1 MTKKGME
8 NMGKRAFMF
17 PGQGAQYIGM
27 AKEFYEQMPECKAVF
42 EEASKASGL
51 DIAALCFEENDKI
64 NITEYTQICMLTAE
78 VAILT
83 ALESRGYHADVT
95 AGLSLG
101 EYGALVAA
109 KVLSVSDAFALIRK
123 RGIYMQEAVPTGGAM
138 AAVLGLDADVIE
150 EKCQEIDGI
159 VSIAN
164 YNCPGQIVITGE
176 EAAVAAAGEACK
188 EAGAKRVVPLKVSGP
203 FHSKMLAGAG
213 EKLGKELE
221 HVTVN
226 TPQIPYLTNVTADY
240 VTDSSQVKELLEQ
253 QVSSS
258 VRWQQSV
265 ERMIADGVDE
275 FVEIGPGKTL
285 SGFMKKI
292 NKEVK
297 VCNIDKMEDFER
309 FVSEHPLS

>member
-150 EKCQEIDGI
+150 EKCQKTDGI

-203 FHSKMLAGAG
+203 FHSKILAGAG

>member
-1 MTKKGME
+1 
-8 NMGKRAFMF
+8 MGKRAFMF

-27 AKEFYEQMPECKAVF
+27 AKEFYDQMPECKAVF
-42 EEASKASGL
+42 DEASKASGL
-51 DIAALCFEENDKI
+51 DIAALCFEENEKI

-78 VAILT
+78 AAILT
-83 ALESRGYHADVT
+83 ALESRGYRADVT

-101 EYGALVAA
+101 EYGALIAA
-109 KVLSVSDAFALIRK
+109 KVLSLADAFALVRK

-138 AAVLGLDADVIE
+138 AAVLGLDASVIE
-150 EKCQEIDGI
+150 EKCRETAGI

-203 FHSKMLAGAG
+203 FHSKMLEGAG

-221 HVTVN
+221 QVTVN
-226 TPQIPYLTNVTADY
+226 TPQIPYLSNVTADY
-240 VTDSSQVKELLEQ
+240 VKDSSEVKPLLEQ
-253 QVSSS
+253 QVCSS

-292 NKEVK
+292 NKEVT
-297 VCNIDKMEDFER
+297 VYNIDKMEDFER
-309 FVSEHPLS
+309 FVSEHTPV

>member
-1 MTKKGME
+1 
-8 NMGKRAFMF
+8 MGKRAFMF

-42 EEASKASGL
+42 DEASKASGL
-51 DIAALCFEENDKI
+51 DIAALCFEENEKI

-78 VAILT
+78 AAILT
-83 ALESRGYHADVT
+83 ALESRGYRADVT

-101 EYGALVAA
+101 EYGALIAA
-109 KVLSVSDAFALIRK
+109 KVLSLADAFALVRK

-138 AAVLGLDADVIE
+138 AAVLGLDASVIE
-150 EKCQEIDGI
+150 EKCRETAGI

-203 FHSKMLAGAG
+203 FHSKMLEGAG

-221 HVTVN
+221 QVTVN
-226 TPQIPYLTNVTADY
+226 TPQIPYLSNVTADY
-240 VTDSSQVKELLEQ
+240 VKNSSEVKPLLEQ
-253 QVSSS
+253 QVCSS

-265 ERMIADGVDE
+265 ERMIADGVEE

-292 NKEVK
+292 NKEVT
-297 VCNIDKMEDFER
+297 VYNIDKMEDFER
-309 FVSEHPLS
+309 FVSEHPLA

>member
-1 MTKKGME
+1 
-8 NMGKRAFMF
+8 MGKRAFMF

-42 EEASKASGL
+42 DEASKASGL
-51 DIAALCFEENDKI
+51 DIAALCFEENEKI

-78 VAILT
+78 AAILT
-83 ALESRGYHADVT
+83 ALESRGYRADVT

-101 EYGALVAA
+101 EYGALIAA
-109 KVLSVSDAFALIRK
+109 KVISLADAFALVRK

-138 AAVLGLDADVIE
+138 AAVLGLDASVIE
-150 EKCQEIDGI
+150 EKCRETAGI

-203 FHSKMLAGAG
+203 FHSKMLEGAG

-221 HVTVN
+221 QVTVN
-226 TPQIPYLTNVTADY
+226 TPQIPYLSNVTADY
-240 VTDSSQVKELLEQ
+240 VKNSSEVKPLLEQ
-253 QVSSS
+253 QVCSS

-265 ERMIADGVDE
+265 ERMIADGVEE

-292 NKEVK
+292 NKEVT
-297 VCNIDKMEDFER
+297 VYNIDKMEDFER
-309 FVSEHPLS
+309 FVSEHPLA

>member
-1 MTKKGME
+1 
-8 NMGKRAFMF
+8 MGKIAFVF
-17 PGQGAQYIGM
+17 PGQGAQTVGM
-27 AKEFYEQMPECKAVF
+27 GKDVYEHSEIAKEIFD
-42 EEASKASGL
+42 KASEAVGL
-51 DIAALCFEENDKI
+51 DLKALCFEENENI
-64 NITEYTQICMLTAE
+64 HITEFTQVCLLTTS
-78 VAILT
+78 VAIMEVLR
-83 ALESRGYHADVT
+83 ARGVKPDVA

-101 EYGALVAA
+101 EYCALVAA
-109 KVLSVSDAFALIRK
+109 ESMNYIDAARAVRK
-123 RGIYMQEAVPTGGAM
+123 RGIFMQEEVPAGEGAM
-138 AAVLGLDADVIE
+138 AAILGMDAGDIE
-150 EKCQEIDGI
+150 KIIADMDKVQ
-159 VSIAN
+159 IAN

>member
-1 MTKKGME
+1 ME

-78 VAILT
+78 AAVLT
-83 ALESRGYHADVT
+83 ALESKGYQADVT

-101 EYGALVAA
+101 EYGALIAA
-109 KVLSVSDAFALIRK
+109 KVLSVSDAFALVRK

-138 AAVLGLDADVIE
+138 AAVLGLDAGVIE
-150 EKCQEIDGI
+150 EKCRETAGI

-203 FHSKMLAGAG
+203 FHSQMLVGAG

-221 HVTVN
+221 DVTVN
-226 TPQIPYLTNVTADY
+226 TPQIPYLANVTADY
-240 VTDSSQVKELLEQ
+240 VTDSSQVKPLLEQ

-285 SGFMKKI
+285 TGFMKKI

-297 VCNIDKMEDFER
+297 VYNIDKMEDFER
-309 FVSEHPLS
+309 FVSEHPLA